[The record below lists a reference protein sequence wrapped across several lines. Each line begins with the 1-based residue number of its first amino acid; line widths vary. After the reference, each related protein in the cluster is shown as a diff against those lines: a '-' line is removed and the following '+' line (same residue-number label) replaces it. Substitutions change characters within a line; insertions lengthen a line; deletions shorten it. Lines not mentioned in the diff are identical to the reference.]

1 MTQRLTLVL
10 LTMLTATQAPAQS
23 TYLAATCTDVC
34 LYGATSNGANC
45 TLWDAAVGDWVRNP
59 TDGPGELHNRAR
71 HYATVLHRWMLPAGG
86 VMSTR
91 FTDASLTE
99 VADYGGRRDS
109 AIWTGAY
116 LASEALRFLSTG
128 APDAARS
135 IDETVATL
143 HRWWRIPGDPGYLAR
158 YAAPAD
164 SPAPVQAIL
173 SADDPEVHRE
183 VPFEDALWHWRGN
196 ISRDQYQGVLLG
208 YSLAYQATSNPEVRE
223 TIRQDVVEFVEQLMS
238 GERRPVRISVNGRAT
253 TREVSI
259 PYAVFSTADAPDG
272 IPSLTFQ
279 TDPFS
284 AAGEGVLFF
293 APNATDLLNQ
303 IFGFSPFPSLP
314 QPTQA
319 IQLAAIFRVALQVT
333 DDVPAYASRRQA
345 IAEHYE
351 RKVGAWLEIAT
362 GWRNTNRCDEGYFGL
377 NIGFMPLFNWVRL
390 ETDPVRQERL
400 RQEVL
405 RDALW
410 AEVAEHKNVFF
421 ALIYGSQAPLEDD
434 VPAVLDEHVAQL
446 ALFPTAPNWAL
457 PRDLRGIYPE
467 STQCPGISA
476 VAVNVDER
484 VPATFVWERN
494 PWKLYDP
501 GTPNQMYPGI
511 DYLLA
516 YWMGRFYGFIEDDA
530 TGTCLWW
537 SEAGT

>member
-1 MTQRLTLVL
+1 
-10 LTMLTATQAPAQS
+10 
-23 TYLAATCTDVC
+23 
-34 LYGATSNGANC
+34 
-45 TLWDAAVGDWVRNP
+45 
-59 TDGPGELHNRAR
+59 
-71 HYATVLHRWMLPAGG
+71 MLPAGG
-86 VMSTR
+86 VMSTQ

-99 VADYGGRRDS
+99 VAAYGGRRDS

-116 LASEALRFLSTG
+116 LASEALRFLTTG
-128 APDAARS
+128 APDADRS
-135 IDETVATL
+135 MDATVATL
-143 HRWWRIPGDPGYLAR
+143 HRWWRIAGDPGYLAR
-158 YAAPAD
+158 YAAPAE

-173 SADDPEVHRE
+173 SADDPEVHRD

-238 GERRPVRISVNGRAT
+238 GERRPVRIRVNGVTT
-253 TREVSI
+253 TREISI

-272 IPSLTFQ
+272 IPLLTLQ
-279 TDPFS
+279 TNPFS
-284 AAGEGVLFF
+284 AAGEGMLFF
-293 APNATDLLNQ
+293 APNATDLLRQ
-303 IFGFSPFPSLP
+303 IFGFSLLPSLP

-345 IAEHYE
+345 IVEHYE
-351 RKVGAWLEIAT
+351 RNVDGWLEIAT

-400 RQEVL
+400 RQEIL

-446 ALFPTAPNWAL
+446 ALFPTAPNWAS

-484 VPATFVWERN
+484 VPATFVWERH

-530 TGTCLWW
+530 PSTCLLW
-537 SEAGT
+537 SVIGT

>member
-23 TYLAATCTDVC
+23 TDLAATCTDVC

-45 TLWDAAVGDWVRNP
+45 ALWDAAVGDWVRNP

-351 RKVGAWLEIAT
+351 RQLRSKQETIAGRERGGSPAVRPGGNESRPVQSQTAAFAGLGRDAGADFTAL
-362 GWRNTNRCDEGYFGL
+362 NRIVYAAQPSRF
-377 NIGFMPLFNWVRL
+377 
-390 ETDPVRQERL
+390 RL
-400 RQEVL
+400 R
-405 RDALW
+405 
-410 AEVAEHKNVFF
+410 
-421 ALIYGSQAPLEDD
+421 
-434 VPAVLDEHVAQL
+434 
-446 ALFPTAPNWAL
+446 
-457 PRDLRGIYPE
+457 
-467 STQCPGISA
+467 STS
-476 VAVNVDER
+476 
-484 VPATFVWERN
+484 
-494 PWKLYDP
+494 
-501 GTPNQMYPGI
+501 
-511 DYLLA
+511 
-516 YWMGRFYGFIEDDA
+516 
-530 TGTCLWW
+530 
-537 SEAGT
+537 S